1 MYDGTKQYRK
11 GRVERMKKALILAA
25 VFVLVLSLAVAGA
38 QEKKAA
44 GTAERPKVVKERAA
58 VMTATVEAIDLEKRL
73 VTLKGP
79 KGETRTI
86 KVGEEARNLPQV
98 KVGDLVTVKFYESMA
113 IEVMKPGTAA
123 GAGQSSAIV
132 RAKPGEMPGGM
143 ATRTAQVTATV
154 TAIDKKKGTLTLKG
168 PEGNLVTAKAED
180 PKNLD
185 KVKVGDDLLI
195 TITEALAISVEHAKK
210 K

>member
-1 MYDGTKQYRK
+1 
-11 GRVERMKKALILAA
+11 MKKALILAA

-44 GTAERPKVVKERAA
+44 GTAERPKVVTERAA

-79 KGETRTI
+79 KGETKTI
-86 KVGEEARNLPQV
+86 TVGPEARNLPQV
-98 KVGDLVTVKFYESMA
+98 KVGDLVTVKYYESMA
-113 IEVMKPGTAA
+113 VEVVKPGSGT
-123 GAGQSSAIV
+123 GAGQASTIV
-132 RAKPGEMPGGM
+132 RSKEGEMPAGT
-143 ATRTAQVTATV
+143 AIRTATVMATV

-180 PKNLD
+180 PKNLE
-185 KVKVGDDLLI
+185 KVKVGDELMI
-195 TITEALAISVEHAKK
+195 TVTEALAISVERAKK

>member
-1 MYDGTKQYRK
+1 MD
-11 GRVERMKKALILAA
+11 EMKKVFILAA
-25 VFVLVLSLAVAGA
+25 AFLLALSLSTGVFAQATKGA
-38 QEKKAA
+38 APADQP
-44 GTAERPKVVKERAA
+44 RVFKERTA

-113 IEVMKPGTAA
+113 VEVMKPGTAA

-132 RAKPGEMPGGM
+132 RSKPGERPGGM
-143 ATRTAQVTATV
+143 ATRTATVTATV

-180 PKNLD
+180 PKNLE
-185 KVKVGDDLLI
+185 KVKVGDELMI
-195 TITEALAISVEHAKK
+195 TVTEALAISVEPAKK

>member
-1 MYDGTKQYRK
+1 
-11 GRVERMKKALILAA
+11 MKKALILAA

-79 KGETRTI
+79 KGETKTI
-86 KVGEEARNLPQV
+86 TVGPEARNLPQV
-98 KVGDLVTVKFYESMA
+98 KVGDLVTVKYYESMA
-113 IEVMKPGTAA
+113 VEVVKPGSGT
-123 GAGQSSAIV
+123 GAGQASTIV
-132 RAKPGEMPGGM
+132 RSKEGEMPAGT
-143 ATRTAQVTATV
+143 AIRTATVMATV

-185 KVKVGDDLLI
+185 KVKVGDELMI
-195 TITEALAISVEHAKK
+195 TVTEALAISVERAKK

>member
-1 MYDGTKQYRK
+1 MD
-11 GRVERMKKALILAA
+11 RMKKVWIFTA
-25 VFVLVLSLAVAGA
+25 VFVLALSLAVAGA
-38 QEKKAA
+38 QEKKAQ

-113 IEVMKPGTAA
+113 VEVMKPGTAA

-132 RAKPGEMPGGM
+132 RAKPGERPGGM

-180 PKNLD
+180 PKNLE
-185 KVKVGDDLLI
+185 KVKVGDELMI
-195 TITEALAISVEHAKK
+195 TITEALAISVDPAKK